1 LKKGLTIEDV
11 SIAYPAVNTYAV
23 SAASARDVDK
33 RCRYEDNGGIVR
45 DGVVPLT
52 MKSYGRL
59 GLPAVRFLSA
69 LADVAMSPV
78 SAWLE
83 VIKAAFYIGRHV
95 CELSEALTRG
105 TMWTAT
111 RRCICRSKWVE
122 WQLVWWLCCSVVLR

>member
-1 LKKGLTIEDV
+1 LRKGLTIEDI

-33 RCRYEDNGGIVR
+33 RCRYEDSDDIVR

-52 MKSYGRL
+52 MKSYRRL

-78 SAWLE
+78 PAWLK

-95 CELSEALTRG
+95 CELGEALTRG

-122 WQLVWWLCCSVVLR
+122 WQLVWGLLYRLLL